1 MVKFLYS
8 LSSFFSN
15 NGAMVCIF
23 KNNKLH
29 TKLNVISNL
38 ISVFYNSI
46 KIWVRAAQR
55 HGDSSQGVCLW
66 CFSKS
71 TKSFSRYELTIS
83 EELSSS
89 NTFLNGDSFNTGY
102 FLWKSKD
109 HRCKTC
115 VRLLLKKCF
124 DSNVLISLLTQTS
137 KTLTAK

>member
-1 MVKFLYS
+1 MVRFLYS
-8 LSSFFSN
+8 LSSFLNS

-55 HGDSSQGVCLW
+55 HRDSSQVVSLW

-71 TKSFSRYELTIS
+71 TKGFNRYELTIS

-89 NTFLNGDSFNTGY
+89 NTFLKGDSFNPGY
-102 FLWKSKD
+102 CLWKSKD

-137 KTLTAK
+137 KTLTVK